1 MDNFLDIVDR
11 RSLGF
16 RDFEGLKDCTFYPSE
31 NSEISL
37 PSNSL
42 KGEELFN
49 IIFSVDPVT
58 GLPQGDLAVFMS
70 ENTSPE
76 VKQYITQNLMLDVS
90 SSAAPSVMA
99 KDSSSLDDDM
109 INQLSRGS
117 FESLSDYRDRM
128 INFVKSQ
135 RDDLQ
140 KMNNNEST

>member
-1 MDNFLDIVDR
+1 MDNFIDIVDR

-16 RDFEGLKDCTFYPSE
+16 RDFEGLKDCTFYSSE
-31 NSEISL
+31 KCEVSI

-49 IIFSVDPVT
+49 VIFSVDPIT
-58 GLPQGDLAVFMS
+58 GLPQGDLAVFIN

-99 KDSSSLDDDM
+99 KDLSSLDDDM

-117 FESLSDYRDRM
+117 NESLSDYRDRM

-135 RDDLQ
+135 RDDVQ
-140 KMNNNEST
+140 KLLNNESS